1 MKRAELVFIPT
12 PGMGHLASTLAFAKH
27 LLDRDDRFSIT
38 VLVMNPA
45 FAPTNHSIVQLIA
58 ASDTRV
64 RFIHLPQVDPPPK
77 ELFFRS
83 VEKFI
88 TEYVENYKS
97 HVKEAIIN
105 HVLSAS
111 LPLAGLVVDLFC
123 SSMINVAHELGVPSY
138 VFFTTNAAFSG
149 FMLYL
154 PTRHDQVGIEFR
166 ETDPESVIPSYVNP
180 VPPGALSSFALN
192 KEGGYICNVNLGR
205 KYKEA
210 DGIIINTFSELESHA
225 VSSFF
230 NDGIPPVYT
239 VGPMIDLKGKT
250 SSEDNQAKHEIMKW
264 LDDQPPSSVVFL
276 CFGSRGSF
284 GEPQLKETALGLER
298 SGHRFLWSVRLPSR
312 DDGLAKPTDAENLEE
327 ILPPGFLERTR
338 GIGMICG
345 WAPQVEV
352 LAHKAIGGF
361 VSHCGWNSIL
371 ESLWHGVPIATWP
384 LYAEQQTNAFQM
396 VRDLGLA
403 VELKINYRLG
413 SGVLVMAEE
422 IENAVKCLME
432 ADSEVRKRVKEMSIK
447 SRQAVIEGGS
457 SYASLGRLIE
467 AIIANVT
474 VPARKSLNSYVAPW
488 TRESSRY

>member
-12 PGMGHLASTLAFAKH
+12 PGMGHLAYTLA
-27 LLDRDDRFSIT
+27 DDCFSIT
-38 VLVMNPA
+38 VLVMNAA
-45 FAPTNHSIVQLIA
+45 FAPTNHSLVQPIA
-58 ASDTRV
+58 ASDTR
-64 RFIHLPQVDPPPK
+64 
-77 ELFFRS
+77 LFFKS

-88 TEYVENYKS
+88 TEYVESYRS

-105 HVLSAS
+105 HALSTS

-123 SSMINVAHELGVPSY
+123 SSMIDVAHELGVPSY
-138 VFFTTNAAFSG
+138 VFFTGNAAFFG

-166 ETDPESVIPSYVNP
+166 ETDPESAIPSYVNP
-180 VPPGALSSFALN
+180 LPPGALPSLALN
-192 KEGGYICNVNLGR
+192 KEGGYISFVNHGR
-205 KYKEA
+205 KYQEA
-210 DGIIINTFSELESHA
+210 D
-225 VSSFF
+225 
-230 NDGIPPVYT
+230 
-239 VGPMIDLKGKT
+239 VGRMIDLKGKT
-250 SSEDNQAKHEIMKW
+250 HSGDNQAKQEIMKW

-284 GEPQLKETALGLER
+284 VEPQLKETALGLER

-352 LAHKAIGGF
+352 LAHKAIGWF

-413 SGVLVMAEE
+413 SGALVIAEE
-422 IENAVKCLME
+422 IEKAVKCLME
-432 ADSEVRKRVKEMSIK
+432 GDSEVRKRVKEMSEK
-447 SRQAVIEGGS
+447 SREAVIEGGS
-457 SYASLGRLIE
+457 SYAPLGRLIE
-467 AIIANVT
+467 AMMANVT
-474 VPARKSLNSYVAPW
+474 VPARK
-488 TRESSRY
+488 

>member
-1 MKRAELVFIPT
+1 MKKAELVFIPA
-12 PGMGHLASTLAFAKH
+12 PGMGHLLSTLQFAKR
-27 LLDRDDRFSIT
+27 LLDREDCFSIT
-38 VLVMNPA
+38 VLVINAP
-45 FAPTNHSIVQLIA
+45 FGPTNHGLVQSIA

-64 RFIHLPQVDPPPK
+64 RFIHLPQIDPPPK

-88 TEYVENYKS
+88 TDFIEKYRS

-111 LPLAGLVVDLFC
+111 LPLAGLVVDMFC
-123 SSMINVAHELGVPSY
+123 SSMIDVAHELGVPSY
-138 VFFTTNAAFSG
+138 VFFTANAAIFG

-154 PTRHDQVGIEFR
+154 PTRHDQVRIEFR

-180 VPPGALSSFALN
+180 VPPGALPSFALN
-192 KEGGYICNVNLGR
+192 KEGGHISMANHGR
-205 KYKEA
+205 KFKEA

-230 NDGIPPVYT
+230 NGIIPPIYT
-239 VGPMIDLKGKT
+239 VGPIIDLEGKT
-250 SSEDNQAKHEIMKW
+250 PSGDKQAKHEEIMKW

-276 CFGSRGSF
+276 CFGSWGSF

-298 SGHRFLWSVRLPSR
+298 SGHRFLWSVRLTSQ
-312 DDGLAKPTDAENLEE
+312 DDYLAKPTDAQNLEQ
-327 ILPPGFLERTR
+327 ILPPGFLKRTR

-403 VELKINYRLG
+403 VELKIDYRLG
-413 SGVLVMAEE
+413 SSMLVMAEE
-422 IENAVKCLME
+422 IEKAVRCLME
-432 ADSEVRKRVKEMSIK
+432 ADSEVRKRVKEMSEK
-447 SRQAVIEGGS
+447 SREAVIEGGS

-467 AIIANVT
+467 AIMANNT
-474 VPARKSLNSYVAPW
+474 VLRGS
-488 TRESSRY
+488 E